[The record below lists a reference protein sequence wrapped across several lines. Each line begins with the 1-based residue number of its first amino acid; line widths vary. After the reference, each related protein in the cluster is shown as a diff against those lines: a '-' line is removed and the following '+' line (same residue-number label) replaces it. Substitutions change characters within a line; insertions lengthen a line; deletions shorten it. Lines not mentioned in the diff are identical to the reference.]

1 MALFEDDEHG
11 QQDGET
17 TSHRTRTFRVF
28 SVMPDFLDQTEHRKT
43 LRVFRILQKQ
53 YLFSR
58 TQISESDD
66 THFSSETL
74 KHLELHKTID
84 KVGNFWQRVFV
95 LFSKKLTICEQ
106 STHYP
111 FFPASPSSKLK
122 LVLCRGR
129 RSHSYNVFSP
139 QSAFTEGGPPGNFPT
154 NTYSLNSWDGV
165 FPKLVTQLIALQTSK
180 VLKAC
185 FSLQTFMMNRQ
196 YVRVG
201 HPIVTLKFLFLSKLY
216 NFLIPQQQDSPLWGH
231 IYHERVAFPQQ
242 QRWRG

>member
-43 LRVFRILQKQ
+43 LRVFRVLQKQ

-139 QSAFTEGGPPGNFPT
+139 QSAFT
-154 NTYSLNSWDGV
+154 V
-165 FPKLVTQLIALQTSK
+165 LQ
-180 VLKAC
+180 VI
-185 FSLQTFMMNRQ
+185 FQQT
-196 YVRVG
+196 
-201 HPIVTLKFLFLSKLY
+201 HTA
-216 NFLIPQQQDSPLWGH
+216 LIPKMVSFQSWLLSSLPCRL
-231 IYHERVAFPQQ
+231 RKF
-242 QRWRG
+242 